1 MAAETKV
8 DTSGECNA
16 ISERGSLR
24 EFQICDVLQEEVGLA
39 TEEAKEAVV
48 SAQEYVKLKIQ
59 ELQDLKHE
67 IEAKRALGSDEE
79 KAASITEFHEKV
91 MIIQHEIAQTVE
103 QANAGVQ
110 KVRHCQRKVHLQIQ
124 SLGQD

>member
-1 MAAETKV
+1 M
-8 DTSGECNA
+8 
-16 ISERGSLR
+16 
-24 EFQICDVLQEEVGLA
+24 GLA
-39 TEEAKEAVV
+39 TEQAKEAVI
-48 SAQEYVKLKIQ
+48 SAQEYVKLKVQ

-110 KVRHCQRKVHLQIQ
+110 KVWSTARVMTCIFRLEIRLLMD
-124 SLGQD
+124 SLTSLCRP